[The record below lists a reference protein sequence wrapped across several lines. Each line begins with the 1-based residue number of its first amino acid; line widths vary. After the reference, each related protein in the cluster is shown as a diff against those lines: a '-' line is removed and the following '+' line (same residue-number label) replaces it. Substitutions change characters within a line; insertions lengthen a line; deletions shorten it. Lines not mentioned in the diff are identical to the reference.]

1 MSQWTHIRGGFEL
14 ISTPYEFKGKK
25 DHHCG
30 SKDAYLPYP
39 EEQFQIEAPRPFKSK
54 NNKKE
59 VGMSFRANVYSL
71 PRAKKYI
78 EEAFKLLPQ
87 GETGWSYAMN
97 QTIYNGSS
105 SSSYF
110 DYPCQRKAFKNAVTK
125 MYGSDAWWHDRTYDE
140 LKRYYDIQIDW
151 IDIIDGIVIGI
162 REDLRDCSGE
172 ELLEKLVEFFLYLKK
187 NDIDIEDGYLE
198 WEDEWAAFT
207 EKPYFYCWRHS
218 RIGHNAFSELFTI
231 QKIEYKTN
239 KVIWSRSYR
248 YPMDEN
254 EKVDYR
260 SGKIEVVTTLEDGT
274 TTSEIIEG

>member
-14 ISTPYEFKGKK
+14 TSTPYEFKGKK
-25 DHHCG
+25 DHHYG

-39 EEQFQIEAPRPFKSK
+39 EEQFQIEAPRPFKSE

-59 VGMSFRANVYSL
+59 VGMSFRANIYSL

-87 GETGWSYAMN
+87 GETGWSYAIN
-97 QTIYNGSS
+97 QTVYNGSS
-105 SSSYF
+105 SSSDF

-125 MYGSDAWWHDRTYDE
+125 MYGSEDWWHDRNYDE

-151 IDIIDGIVIGI
+151 IDIIDGIIIGI

-187 NDIDIEDGYLE
+187 NDIDVEDGYLE
-198 WEDEWAAFT
+198 WEDEWAAYS
-207 EKPYFYCWRHS
+207 KRPYFYCWRHS
-218 RIGHNAFSELFTI
+218 RIGNNAFSGLFTF

-239 KVIWSRSYR
+239 KVIWSRSYQ
-248 YPMDEN
+248 YPMNDG
-254 EKVDYR
+254 KVDYG